1 MDPDS
6 GGYCT
11 STAFLKT
18 SVLTITFT
26 TFYFYKTENDTVIF
40 TPPPAKPSIPVTIV
54 KEKPKP
60 KKRKTIYLTFDDGP
74 NKGTRNVLHIINE
87 EQVPATLFVIGE
99 HVYGSRGQAAIF
111 DSAARN
117 SLIEIA
123 NHSFTHAFE
132 NRYEKFYAVPDSVL
146 ADFKRCADSLGLVSD
161 IVRTPGR
168 NIWRV
173 QNICST
179 DLKNSTAA
187 ADTLHNNGYTIMG
200 WDLEWHFDQQ
210 QHIVQTKDE
219 LVRQVDSMF
228 ANNRNKT
235 EGHMVL
241 LAHDQVYASS
251 ADSASLHQFI
261 SELKTRDEFDFET
274 VSKYPGAQN

>member
-11 STAFLKT
+11 SSAFLKT

-26 TFYFYKTENDTVIF
+26 TFYFYKAENDTDIF
-40 TPPPAKPSIPVTIV
+40 KPPPAKASIPVTVV

-87 EQVPATLFVIGE
+87 EQIPATLFIIGE
-99 HVYGSRGQAAIF
+99 HVYGSRGQTAIF
-111 DSAARN
+111 DSAAMN

-123 NHSFTHAFE
+123 NHSFTHALE

-146 ADFKRCADSLGLVSD
+146 NDFKRCADSLGLISK

-179 DLKNSTAA
+179 DIKKSTAA
-187 ADTLHNNGYTIMG
+187 ADTLQDNGYKLVG

-219 LVRQVDSMF
+219 LISQVDSMF

-235 EGHMVL
+235 TGHLVL
-241 LAHDQVYASS
+241 LAHDQIYASS

-261 SELKTRDEFDFET
+261 SEMKMRDEFDFET
-274 VSKYPGAQN
+274 VSKYPGVQN